1 MDLKGRCIGENK
13 DYVLVRTRML
23 QVDYEQ
29 TGPLSHKVYKKKP
42 RQTKSARPSPGRS
55 FHTLV
60 CGAALLDKPRDT

>member
-29 TGPLSHKVYKKKP
+29 TGPLSHKVYKKSQG
-42 RQTKSARPSPGRS
+42 RQKV
-55 FHTLV
+55 L
-60 CGAALLDKPRDT
+60 ALRLAVLFIP